1 MLASNVRLIS
11 HWSESRGVY
20 DDICYLRQAHL
31 FQRFGWHGLDT
42 SLAHETDGYLA
53 AKLRSIDFPNWNEPT
68 RAPCHMQTADGSKWV
83 MTPPP
88 GTGFVLALFPEGFQ
102 VVPLYVAANVIIA
115 GFALYGLWRARER
128 VSLTLAAVFG
138 ALSIYFMINPTKASY
153 SMAPTMIVCALT
165 GLFTARLFLDE
176 SGRRLLMVAAVGVL
190 LGLSA
195 SFRIANVFL
204 SAGYFLFFG
213 LSFLTWRTRETFLSG
228 LTLGLAFLV
237 GLLPVFAANLVNS
250 GNPLVSAYG
259 GPDTAPPSSGSR
271 RTAGLSARHAVSVD
285 RDRRCRDRAV
295 VAFRKPF
302 RCQETCT
309 AGRRQS
315 RTESGVLCDTSG
327 VHAVLHHA
335 YPDAVVVDAV
345 VCPAA
350 SAGRGARGCI
360 DPARAGQSGSA
371 AAMTSAQPRIAVLVP
386 CYNEEAAV
394 ATVVADFRKALPAA
408 EIYVYD
414 NNSRDGTAAVAR
426 EAGAIVRSE
435 RRQGKGHV
443 VRRMFADVEA
453 DIYVLVDGDATYD
466 APSAPR
472 MIDKLLD
479 EHLDMVV
486 GFRIDQSQA
495 AYRLGHRTGN
505 RMLTDFLSSTF
516 GQEFK
521 DILSGYRV
529 FSRRFVKSFPVLSDG
544 FEIETELA
552 VYALELSL
560 PVAEV
565 ETPYYARPEGSFSK
579 LNTWRD
585 GFRIFGTMLKL
596 YRSERPLRFFTVIGI
611 LLALA
616 AIILA
621 IPIVVTFI
629 ETGLVPRLPTAV
641 LSMGLTIVAI
651 LSVSSGIVLDTVTR
665 GRREMK
671 MLAYLS
677 QPAPKRT

>member
-1 MLASNVRLIS
+1 
-11 HWSESRGVY
+11 
-20 DDICYLRQAHL
+20 
-31 FQRFGWHGLDT
+31 
-42 SLAHETDGYLA
+42 
-53 AKLRSIDFPNWNEPT
+53 
-68 RAPCHMQTADGSKWV
+68 
-83 MTPPP
+83 
-88 GTGFVLALFPEGFQ
+88 
-102 VVPLYVAANVIIA
+102 
-115 GFALYGLWRARER
+115 
-128 VSLTLAAVFG
+128 
-138 ALSIYFMINPTKASY
+138 
-153 SMAPTMIVCALT
+153 
-165 GLFTARLFLDE
+165 
-176 SGRRLLMVAAVGVL
+176 
-190 LGLSA
+190 
-195 SFRIANVFL
+195 
-204 SAGYFLFFG
+204 
-213 LSFLTWRTRETFLSG
+213 
-228 LTLGLAFLV
+228 
-237 GLLPVFAANLVNS
+237 
-250 GNPLVSAYG
+250 
-259 GPDTAPPSSGSR
+259 
-271 RTAGLSARHAVSVD
+271 
-285 RDRRCRDRAV
+285 
-295 VAFRKPF
+295 
-302 RCQETCT
+302 
-309 AGRRQS
+309 
-315 RTESGVLCDTSG
+315 
-327 VHAVLHHA
+327 
-335 YPDAVVVDAV
+335 
-345 VCPAA
+345 
-350 SAGRGARGCI
+350 
-360 DPARAGQSGSA
+360 
-371 AAMTSAQPRIAVLVP
+371 MTSTQPRIAVLVP

-414 NNSRDGTAAVAR
+414 NNSRDNTAAVAR
-426 EAGAIVRSE
+426 KAGAIVRSE

-472 MIDKLLD
+472 MIDKLLE

-486 GFRIDQSQA
+486 GLRIDQSQA

-505 RMLTDFLSSTF
+505 RMLTGFLSSTF
-516 GQEFK
+516 GHAFK

-585 GFRIFGTMLKL
+585 GFRILGTMLKL

-616 AIILA
+616 AITLA

-641 LSMGLTIVAI
+641 LSMGLTIVAM
-651 LSVSSGIVLDTVTR
+651 LSVSSGLVLDTVTR

-677 QPAPKRT
+677 QPAPNRN

>member
-1 MLASNVRLIS
+1 
-11 HWSESRGVY
+11 
-20 DDICYLRQAHL
+20 
-31 FQRFGWHGLDT
+31 
-42 SLAHETDGYLA
+42 
-53 AKLRSIDFPNWNEPT
+53 
-68 RAPCHMQTADGSKWV
+68 
-83 MTPPP
+83 
-88 GTGFVLALFPEGFQ
+88 
-102 VVPLYVAANVIIA
+102 
-115 GFALYGLWRARER
+115 
-128 VSLTLAAVFG
+128 
-138 ALSIYFMINPTKASY
+138 
-153 SMAPTMIVCALT
+153 
-165 GLFTARLFLDE
+165 
-176 SGRRLLMVAAVGVL
+176 
-190 LGLSA
+190 
-195 SFRIANVFL
+195 
-204 SAGYFLFFG
+204 
-213 LSFLTWRTRETFLSG
+213 
-228 LTLGLAFLV
+228 
-237 GLLPVFAANLVNS
+237 
-250 GNPLVSAYG
+250 
-259 GPDTAPPSSGSR
+259 
-271 RTAGLSARHAVSVD
+271 
-285 RDRRCRDRAV
+285 
-295 VAFRKPF
+295 
-302 RCQETCT
+302 
-309 AGRRQS
+309 
-315 RTESGVLCDTSG
+315 
-327 VHAVLHHA
+327 
-335 YPDAVVVDAV
+335 
-345 VCPAA
+345 
-350 SAGRGARGCI
+350 
-360 DPARAGQSGSA
+360 
-371 AAMTSAQPRIAVLVP
+371 MTSTQPRIAVLVP

-394 ATVVADFRKALPAA
+394 ATVVADFRKALPGA

-414 NNSRDGTAAVAR
+414 NNSRDNTTAVAR
-426 EAGAIVRSE
+426 KAGAIVRSE

-472 MIDKLLD
+472 MIDKLLA

-486 GFRIDQSQA
+486 GLRIDQSQA

-505 RMLTDFLSSTF
+505 RMLTGFLSSTF
-516 GQEFK
+516 GHAFK

-585 GFRIFGTMLKL
+585 GFRILGTMLKL

-616 AIILA
+616 AITLA

-641 LSMGLTIVAI
+641 LSMGLTIMAM
-651 LSVSSGIVLDTVTR
+651 LSVSSGLVLDTVTR

-677 QPAPKRT
+677 QPAPERN